1 MPIRIV
7 LADDHP
13 IVLRGLQDLLRAE
26 PNFEVVA
33 ACITGEEAWKA
44 IQDLKPDVA
53 VIDVRMP
60 GLDGLQLTEQV
71 HKAKLA
77 TKVVLHTVSIEPDQI
92 ARAVQ
97 YNTRGIVLKEEA
109 PERLVDCIRAVERGE
124 RAIPQSWM
132 DRALDRLLR
141 REAELRVGAAELTE
155 RELETVRLVAAGLS
169 NKRIATRF
177 GISEGTVKVHLHN
190 VYRKLNVSNR
200 VELTL
205 YAQATGLAPHTIT
218 ST

>member
-1 MPIRIV
+1 MPIRIL

-13 IVLRGLQDLLRAE
+13 IVLRGLHDLLRAE
-26 PNFEVVA
+26 PNFEVVS
-33 ACITGEEAWKA
+33 ACVSGEEAWA
-44 IQDLKPDVA
+44 SIQEKQPDVA

-60 GLDGLQLTEQV
+60 VLDGLQVTEQV
-71 HKAKLA
+71 HKAKLS
-77 TKVVLHTVSIEPDQI
+77 TRIILHTVSIEPDQI

-97 YNTRGIVLKEEA
+97 FNARGIVLKEEA
-109 PERLVDCIRAVERGE
+109 PERLVDAIRAVQRGE
-124 RAIPQSWM
+124 RAIPQAWM

-169 NKRIATRF
+169 NKRIAAKF

-205 YAQATGLAPHTIT
+205 YAQASGLATNAGAV
-218 ST
+218 